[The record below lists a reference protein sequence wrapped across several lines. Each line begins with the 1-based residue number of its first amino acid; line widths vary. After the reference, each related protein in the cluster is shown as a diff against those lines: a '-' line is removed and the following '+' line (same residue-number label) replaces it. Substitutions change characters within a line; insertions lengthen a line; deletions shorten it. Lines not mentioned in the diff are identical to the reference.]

1 MVLRFT
7 LLFYKRVGLDNT
19 FLNSEVPAMVLARLF
34 KLFGDNGNTTAAQ
47 DKNLQEGTLARK
59 RVILNSL
66 VDLEDEHQVTVL
78 GSTGVTRGE
87 AHVQNLKNGAKL
99 EMMPDG
105 SSITRNEQGQ
115 IIRTCDALRCK
126 REYAVDEQS
135 GELLVKRFGVWSK
148 PENAHLQNDGTLFFT
163 RGEVLIEER
172 LNGLHVHTNKVT
184 GVCIQTH
191 HHNNFELIKLAN
203 GEIWKRETQRDKEVF
218 VMWNKGKLTFKSET
232 YFTPLRMQA
241 DTPSGPQQML
251 SVTRREQ
258 SWENGVVTREKYT
271 FTNHTSQQKD
281 VNLAV
286 HMGTGMLILKQVT
299 EVLTLFKDGKPSETS
314 YELKTPAKLRI
325 DIPNKRCQ
333 LSDVMKVRSFDA
345 SPNIGIAFDTKDGH
359 EYIVFSGARGVA
371 NRSRAGEAVDML
383 EQMLESGEMTADLV
397 LR

>member
-1 MVLRFT
+1 
-7 LLFYKRVGLDNT
+7 
-19 FLNSEVPAMVLARLF
+19 MVLARLL
-34 KLFGDNGNTTAAQ
+34 KLFGDHSSSATAQ
-47 DKNLQEGTLARK
+47 DKSLQDGSLARK
-59 RVILNSL
+59 RIILNSL
-66 VDLEDEHQVTVL
+66 VDMEEEHQVTVL

-87 AHVQNLKNGAKL
+87 AHVQNLKNGARM

-115 IIRTCDALRCK
+115 IIKTCDALRCK
-126 REYAVDEQS
+126 REYAFDEET
-135 GELLVKRFGVWSK
+135 GDLLVKRFGMWSK
-148 PENAHLQNDGTLFFT
+148 PEKAHLEKDGTLFFS

-172 LNGLHVHTNKVT
+172 LNGLHIHTNKAT
-184 GVCIQTH
+184 GVSIQTH
-191 HHNNFELIKLAN
+191 HHNNFELVKLAN
-203 GEIWKRETQRDKEVF
+203 GEIWKRETQRDKELF

-232 YFTPLRMQA
+232 YFSPLRLSA

-258 SWENGVVTREKYT
+258 SWENGIITREKYT

-299 EVLTLFKDGKPSETS
+299 EVLTLFKDGKPAETTF
-314 YELKTPAKLRI
+314 ELKIPAKLRI

-333 LSDVMKVRSFDA
+333 LSDVIKVRSFDA

-359 EYIVFSGARGVA
+359 EYIVFSGTRGVN
-371 NRSRAGEAVDML
+371 NRSRAGEAADML
-383 EQMLESGEMTADLV
+383 EQMMDSGEMTADLV